1 MQNRNQILKE
11 EEFRSSQHKQFQK
24 LLAQRRVQV
33 PRFLQKQQSQS
44 LVQHETLQD
53 AEDFEKSIV
62 SDEKPIV
69 SDQFD
74 KDSDENSANT
84 EEREVPKEVKSQV
97 ETEVHLEPKFQDLAQ
112 QEQLQKQQI
121 ELEAHIQQEIGHLAS
136 IMNKEY
142 GNDEQ
147 KFEYQ
152 LVRITKKNGEEI
164 EERYEIPV
172 SESETESEA
181 Q

>member
-1 MQNRNQILKE
+1 
-11 EEFRSSQHKQFQK
+11 
-24 LLAQRRVQV
+24 
-33 PRFLQKQQSQS
+33 
-44 LVQHETLQD
+44 
-53 AEDFEKSIV
+53 
-62 SDEKPIV
+62 
-69 SDQFD
+69 
-74 KDSDENSANT
+74 
-84 EEREVPKEVKSQV
+84 
-97 ETEVHLEPKFQDLAQ
+97 
-112 QEQLQKQQI
+112 
-121 ELEAHIQQEIGHLAS
+121 
-136 IMNKEY
+136 MNKEY